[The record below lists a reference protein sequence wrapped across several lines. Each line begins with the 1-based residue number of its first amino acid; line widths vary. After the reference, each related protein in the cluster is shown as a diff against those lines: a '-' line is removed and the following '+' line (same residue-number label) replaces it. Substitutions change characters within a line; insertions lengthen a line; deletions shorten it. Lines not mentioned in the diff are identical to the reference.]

1 MSNSLN
7 FLKIISD
14 NKMTKEEA
22 LKLHKELNK
31 KAKLAQAYYY
41 NNDPK
46 GIQISDKE
54 YDNIFD
60 RITELEEKYNINDPK
75 SVTKT
80 AGIPVKVEKGK
91 EEYHEFP
98 CLSQDKT
105 KSKDELLKW
114 LADNEGILSRK
125 CDGLTICLTYDN
137 GNFTKAVTRGNGEKG
152 LNVSEFAKTQ
162 ICFPLSIKDKGHV
175 VVRGE
180 YLFTY
185 KEFDRINNNLSDNQ
199 TKYSH
204 PRNLA
209 SGTVNQLDM
218 NIARSRQGEFHVF
231 ELAKCSDYDKLKTY
245 EEQLKWCKNQGFTV
259 VEYKKVNKNNLIKE
273 LDSFEANIKQLS
285 YPTDG
290 LVLRINNN
298 SICEKLGYKGHSPN
312 FSIAFKFKDDAYETV
327 LRSIEWQASR
337 TGRINPVAVFDEV
350 DLDGAKTTRA
360 TLNNL
365 SFIKKLKLGIGDRI
379 TVYRANLVIP
389 TIYEDLDKTDNIQI
403 PKTCPSCGQPT
414 KIKND
419 GSAEFLMC
427 ENPDCPAKQSK
438 SLERFASKA
447 CMNIEGLSTKTI
459 EDFIEAGYLKTFIDF
474 YRLDRFK
481 DDIINRP
488 GYGQTSYDNMIKS
501 VEKSKEVDLYRL
513 ISAFG
518 INNVSDRTAKDICKH
533 FNNDFNVIRNADE
546 DDFMNINGIGMA
558 AAAPLVQYFQNN
570 KDEIDELL
578 TYIKIKKDAPVKTS
592 SSKLSDKTFM
602 ITGSLEQ
609 FKNRKDLEKM
619 IEENG
624 GKVGGSVNKDTSY
637 LINNDIN
644 STSSKNQ
651 KAKQLGIPII
661 SEQDFLNMIK

>member
-22 LKLHKELNK
+22 IKRHKELNK
-31 KAKLAQAYYY
+31 IARKAQDAYY
-41 NNDPK
+41 NNQP
-46 GIQISDKE
+46 IMLDKE
-54 YDNIFD
+54 YDAIYDEIEKLEKDFNIKD
-60 RITELEEKYNINDPK
+60 KN
-75 SVTKT
+75 SVTQT
-80 AGIPVKVEKGK
+80 AGIVEKVEKGK
-91 EEYHEFP
+91 EVKHEFP
-98 CLSQDKT
+98 CLSQAKT
-105 KSKDELLKW
+105 KDRQELLKW
-114 LADNEGILSRK
+114 LGDYDAVISLKE
-125 CDGLTICLTYDN
+125 DGSTIVATY
-137 GNFTKAVTRGNGEKG
+137 NFGKLDFVATRGNGEKG
-152 LNVSEFAKTQ
+152 KLVTDFANTQNCIPKT
-162 ICFPLSIKDKGHV
+162 IKDKGHV

-185 KEFDRINNNLSDNQ
+185 AEYDRLVNTGENY
-199 TKYSH
+199 TH
-204 PRNLA
+204 PRNA
-209 SGTVNQLDM
+209 ATGNVNQLNM
-218 NIARSRQGEFHVF
+218 TLAKQRQGEFHVF

-245 EEQLKWCKNQGFTV
+245 EEQLKWCKNQGFTI
-259 VEYKKVNKNNLIKE
+259 VENKKVDKNNLLTEVQNFEDK
-273 LDSFEANIKQLS
+273 LDKLDH
-285 YPTDG
+285 PTDG
-290 LVLRINNN
+290 LVLRINDN
-298 SICEKLGYKGHSPN
+298 SICEKLGYTGHNPR
-312 FSIAFKFKDDAYETV
+312 FGIAFKWSDDTYQTT
-327 LRSIEWQASR
+327 LRDIEWNASR
-337 TGRINPVAVFDEV
+337 TGKIVPTAIFDEV
-350 DLDGAKTTRA
+350 DLDGALTTRA
-360 TLNNL
+360 TLNNI
-365 SFIKKLKLGIGDRI
+365 SYIKDKKLGIGDTI
-379 TVYRANLVIP
+379 EIFRANKVIP
-389 TIYEDLDKTDNIQI
+389 QVLKSIQQSGKFNIPDK
-403 PKTCPSCGQPT
+403 CPSCGHKT
-414 KIKND
+414 EIRKD
-419 GSAEFLMC
+419 GISEILYC
-427 ENPDCPAKQSK
+427 NNPDCPAKQSK

-481 DDIINRP
+481 DEIINRP
-488 GYGQTSYDNMIKS
+488 GYGKTSYDNMKKS

-533 FNNDFNVIRNADE
+533 FNNDFSIIRNADE

-578 TYIKIKKDAPVKTS
+578 TYIKIKKDVPVKTS
-592 SSKLSDKTFM
+592 SSKLSGKTFM

-637 LINNDIN
+637 LINNDIT

-661 SEQDFLNMIK
+661 SEQDFLNMLK